1 MAETMS
7 VSYIIRWT
15 MFQSYFILIKHFI
28 NEEDKNI
35 SALLEMDLI
44 DLFISE
50 LYQDLPSSWSIVF
63 ERSII
68 WKIIFTEHP
77 FLILIS
83 NAI

>member
-68 WKIIFTEHP
+68 
-77 FLILIS
+77 
-83 NAI
+83 